1 MPPMTSMVD
10 ADRYWE
16 ADVEC
21 MPRAELDALQEKKL
35 GEVLPWAYERA
46 PLIRDAWDRAGVTP
60 DAIDSMKAFREQVP
74 FIDKDAMR
82 HFRDDRGDPYGGM
95 LAIDLATPGVFGA
108 IFSTSGTT
116 GDPTLAP
123 FAGREGPTILAREFW
138 ELGVRPGDAFV
149 EMLFTYRG
157 PAIHWTM
164 RGIGATPIFVD
175 HDPAELPRLIELS
188 REFQPTGWYNLS
200 GPLVIA
206 LEQLAESGVDIASAF
221 SSYRGIVYAGEP
233 LGPRARRLVDS
244 WGLELF
250 DHTGIGDVGAAT
262 ECREHNGCHVWED
275 TAIIEVLDPDSDEPV
290 ADGERGELVST
301 TLMNLVSPLVRYR
314 SDDLVRFTRE
324 ACGCGRTHG
333 RVWPMGRKSDEVV
346 VDGRSVL
353 PIDVWPAIED
363 VPETAAG
370 LFQVVRT
377 ARELDRLRLRVGY
390 ARLAPDLR
398 GRVEDAV
405 EAHLGL
411 RPEVE
416 LVEQA
421 VLLRQGPPH
430 KIPRVVKQ

>member
-1 MPPMTSMVD
+1 MVD

-16 ADVEC
+16 PDIEC
-21 MPRAELDALQEKKL
+21 LPRAELDALQEEKL
-35 GEVLPWAYERA
+35 SELLPWAYERA
-46 PLIRDAWDRAGVTP
+46 PLIRHAWDASGVTP
-60 DAIDSMKAFREQVP
+60 DGIDSMAAFREQVP

-82 HFRDDRGDPYGGM
+82 HFRDHRGDPYGGM

-175 HDPAELPRLIELS
+175 HDPAELPRLFELG
-188 REFQPTGWYNLS
+188 RQFQPTGWYNLS
-200 GPLVIA
+200 GPLIIA
-206 LEQLAESGVDIASAF
+206 LQELAESGVDVGRALA
-221 SSYRGIVYAGEP
+221 SYRGVVYAGEP
-233 LGPRARRLVDS
+233 LGPRARRMVDS

-250 DHTGIGDVGAAT
+250 NHTGVGDVGAAT
-262 ECREHNGCHVWED
+262 ECREHDGLHVWED
-275 TAIIEVLDPDSDEPV
+275 TALIEVLDPDGDEPV

-324 ACGCGRTHG
+324 ACACGRTHG

-346 VDGRSVL
+346 IDGQSVL
-353 PIDVWPAIED
+353 PVDVWPAIEN
-363 VPETAAG
+363 VPETAAA
-370 LFQVVRT
+370 LFQIVRP

-390 ARLAPDLR
+390 SRLEPDLR

-405 EAHLGL
+405 EEHLGL
-411 RPEVE
+411 RPDVE

-421 VLLRQGPPH
+421 VLLRMGPPH
-430 KIPRVVKQ
+430 KIPRVVKA

>member
-1 MPPMTSMVD
+1 MAE

-16 ADVEC
+16 PDVEC
-21 MPRAELDALQEKKL
+21 LPRAELDALQEEKL
-35 GEVLPWAYERA
+35 RELLPWAYERA
-46 PLIRDAWDRAGVTP
+46 PLIRHAWDAAGVTP
-60 DAIDSMKAFREQVP
+60 DGIDSMAAFREQVP
-74 FIDKDAMR
+74 YIDKDAMR

-175 HDPAELPRLIELS
+175 HDPRELPRLFDLS
-188 REFQPTGWYNLS
+188 RRFQPTGWYNLS
-200 GPLVIA
+200 GPLIIA
-206 LEQLAESGVDIASAF
+206 LEEMAESGVDIEGAL
-221 SSYRGIVYAGEP
+221 SSFRGVVYAGEP
-233 LGPRARRLVDS
+233 LGPRARRRVES

-250 DHTGIGDVGAAT
+250 NHTGVGDVGAAT
-262 ECREHNGCHVWED
+262 ECREHDGLHVWED
-275 TAIIEVLDPDSDEPV
+275 TALIEVLDPDGDEPV
-290 ADGERGELVST
+290 PDGERGELVST

-314 SDDLVRFTRE
+314 SDDLVRYTRE
-324 ACGCGRTHG
+324 ACACGRTHG

-346 VDGRSVL
+346 VDGQSVL
-353 PIDVWPAIED
+353 PIDVWPAIEE
-363 VPETAAG
+363 VPETAAA
-370 LFQVVRT
+370 LFQIVRP

-390 ARLAPDLR
+390 SRLEPGLR

-411 RPEVE
+411 RPDVE
-416 LVEQA
+416 LVEQGA
-421 VLLRQGPPH
+421 LLRMGPPH

>member
-1 MPPMTSMVD
+1 MTSMLD
-10 ADRYWE
+10 TDRYWE

-21 MPRAELDALQEKKL
+21 LPRAELDALQHKKL
-35 GEVLPWAYERA
+35 MDLLPWAYGRA

-60 DAIDSMKAFREQVP
+60 DAISSMDDFRAQVP

-138 ELGVRPGDAFV
+138 ELGVRPGDCFV

-175 HDPAELPRLIELS
+175 HDPAELPRLFELS
-188 REFQPTGWYNLS
+188 REFEPRGWYNLS
-200 GPLVIA
+200 GPLIVA
-206 LEQLAESGVDIASAF
+206 LEELESTGVDIGQALSCF
-221 SSYRGIVYAGEP
+221 RGIVYAGEP

-250 DHTGIGDVGAAT
+250 DHTGVGDVGAAT
-262 ECREHNGCHVWED
+262 ECREHDGCHVWED
-275 TAIIEVLDPDSDEPV
+275 TALIEVLDPDGDSPV

-324 ACGCGRTHG
+324 PCACGRTHG

-346 VDGRSVL
+346 VEGRSVL
-353 PIDVWPAIED
+353 PVDVWPAIED

-370 LFQVVRT
+370 LFQIVRP
-377 ARELDRLRLRVGY
+377 AREVARLTLRVGY
-390 ARLAPDLR
+390 AREGPGLR

-405 EAHLGL
+405 EARLGV

-416 LVEQA
+416 LVDQRD
-421 VLLRQGPPH
+421 LLRQGPPH
-430 KIPRVVKQ
+430 KIPRVVKA

>member
-1 MPPMTSMVD
+1 MVE

-16 ADVEC
+16 PDVEC
-21 MPRAELDALQEKKL
+21 LPRAELDALQEQKL
-35 GEVLPWAYERA
+35 GELLPWAYERA
-46 PLIRDAWDRAGVTP
+46 PLIRHAWDEAGVKP
-60 DAIDSMKAFREQVP
+60 DAIDSMQAFREQVP

-164 RGIGATPIFVD
+164 RGIGATPVFVD
-175 HDPAELPRLIELS
+175 HDPRELPRLFELS
-188 REFQPTGWYNLS
+188 RQFQPTGWYNLS
-200 GPLVIA
+200 GLLIIA
-206 LEQLAESGVDIASAF
+206 LEELAESGVDIESALA
-221 SSYRGIVYAGEP
+221 SYRGVVYAGEP
-233 LGPRARRLVDS
+233 LGPRARRRVES

-250 DHTGIGDVGAAT
+250 NHTGVGDVGAAT
-262 ECREHNGCHVWED
+262 ECREHDGLHVWED
-275 TAIIEVLDPDSDEPV
+275 TAIIEVLDPEGDQPV

-324 ACGCGRTHG
+324 ACACGRTHG

-346 VDGRSVL
+346 VDGQSVL
-353 PIDVWPAIED
+353 PVDVWPAIED
-363 VPETAAG
+363 VPETASA
-370 LFQVVRT
+370 LFQIVRP

-390 ARLAPDLR
+390 SRLEPDLR

-411 RPEVE
+411 RPDVE
-416 LVEQA
+416 LVEQG
-421 VLLRQGPPH
+421 VLLRMGPPH
-430 KIPRVVKQ
+430 KIPRVVKS